1 MMKILYKIMLLFTLF
16 MTLSFSKEDIAGIVS
31 VEMYDKIYVEAISD
45 TQSATFKDVNVS
57 LSLLKTSDDSLS
69 IDTIEEHVNAFVPL
83 TKEELFRDKNVNYW
97 VRCDLGENFPKGR
110 FIYSYGNFD
119 FVENSFTSKQN
130 LEKFDLAKIHR
141 FIFTYN
147 PLQDASVY
155 YFKLVPSSSNYGL
168 RFVQVSTSKSF
179 YEELDAWYAVLFIVA
194 GIIGV
199 ILMASA
205 YNGAM
210 YFYNRDKSFLY
221 YALMQF
227 FIVLSLTHM
236 TGVLDFVDGAFTQN
250 EIYPTI
256 IGLISILFTILFTQS
271 FLNTKQ
277 YTPRIHVFL
286 IGATL
291 MILLDIGLSFFM
303 TSYVLHYNLLPF
315 FILSYFIAGIIRLRQ
330 GFKPAKFYLW
340 GWSFIIFFLFVDVFL
355 LKNFIISPI
364 FFGVLAEA
372 LFLALAVSFKVK
384 MIADERTEQKE
395 LMVHQSKLASMGEM
409 LGNIAHQW
417 RQPLTHLS
425 YTLINI
431 EEAQTHGELDE
442 VYLKKKIDESHRQ
455 LRFMSDTIEGFQEFY
470 KPNREKEEFSLA
482 KASEETLEIMS
493 SILEKNEIEVKLV
506 VHNDT
511 WVFNHKNEYKQVL
524 LNLMSNAKDALLSR
538 GVISPKII
546 ITIDD
551 KSVWVEDTAG
561 GVNKKILQRICE
573 PYFTTKEGN
582 TGIGLY
588 MSKMIVE
595 KKMGAMLSI
604 ENSKNGLKVLI
615 SFQES
620 SKK

>member
-1 MMKILYKIMLLFTLF
+1 MLLFTLLT
-16 MTLSFSKEDIAGIVS
+16 TLSFPKEDIAGIVS
-31 VEMYDKIYVEAISD
+31 VEMLDEIYVEAVSD
-45 TQSATFKDVNVS
+45 TESATFKDINVS
-57 LSLLKTSDDSLS
+57 LFLLKTTDSSLS
-69 IDTIEEHVNAFVPL
+69 IENIEEHRDEFTPL
-83 TKEELFRDKNVNYW
+83 MKEELFRDKNVNYW
-97 VRCDLGENFPKGR
+97 LRCDLGKMFPSGR

-119 FVENSFTSKQN
+119 FIENSFTAEQN
-130 LEKFDLAKIHR
+130 LEKFSLAKIHR
-141 FIFTYN
+141 FIFTYDS
-147 PLQDASVY
+147 LRDASVY
-155 YFKLVPSSSNYGL
+155 YFKLIPSSSNYGL

-179 YEELDAWYAVLFIVA
+179 YEELDNWYAVLFVVA
-194 GIIGV
+194 GILGI
-199 ILMASA
+199 ILMASV

-221 YALMQF
+221 YAFMQF

-236 TGVLDFVDGAFTQN
+236 TGVLNFVDGAFTQN

-256 IGLISILFTILFTQS
+256 VGLITTLFTVLFTQS

-277 YTPRIHVFL
+277 YTPRIHIFL
-286 IGATL
+286 MFG
-291 MILLDIGLSFFM
+291 MIIVLLDIGISFFM
-303 TSYVLHYNLLPF
+303 SSYVLHYNLLPF
-315 FILSYFIAGIIRLRQ
+315 FILSYLIAGVIRFRQ
-330 GFKPAKFYLW
+330 GFTPAKFYLL

-372 LFLALAVSFKVK
+372 LFLALAVSYKVK
-384 MIADERTEQKE
+384 MIADERAEQKE

-442 VYLKKKIDESHRQ
+442 VYLKKKIDESNRQ
-455 LRFMSDTIEGFQEFY
+455 LKFMSDTIESFQEFY
-470 KPNREKEEFSLA
+470 KPNREKEEFSLVE
-482 KASEETLEIMS
+482 ASRETLEIMS
-493 SILEKNEIEVKLV
+493 HVLDKNKIEMRLIV
-506 VHNDT
+506 NSDE

-524 LNLMSNAKDALLSR
+524 LNLLSNAKDALLER
-538 GVISPKII
+538 EVASPKIT

-551 KSVWVEDTAG
+551 QLVGIEDNAG
-561 GVNKKILQRICE
+561 GVSKEILERICE
-573 PYFTTKEGN
+573 PYFTTKEDN

-595 KKMGAMLSI
+595 KKMGAILSI
-604 ENSKNGLKVLI
+604 KNSQNGLKVLI
-615 SFQES
+615 SFKEG